1 MRTRGQNLGYA
12 MNVISDAGRDY
23 LRLHLTSGVG
33 PVRLRKLID
42 HFGDIARVLAASS
55 SALQRVDGVGPKVA
69 EAIAQSRDPETAE
82 REIARAGE
90 CGVRILCREDTEY
103 PRPLL
108 HVPDPPTCLYVRGR
122 LEPAD
127 AIAVAIVGTRRCSS
141 YAREQATRFGELLAG
156 AGFTVISGFAR
167 GVDGLAHHGALRA
180 GGRTIAVLGNGL
192 AHIYP
197 QEHTEL
203 ADKVAV
209 SGAIVSELPM
219 DVAPDSQNF
228 PGRNRII
235 AALSL
240 GVLVVEAGHGS
251 GALITAQAATEY
263 NREVFAIPGAV
274 DRAEA
279 AGSNR
284 LIQKGEAKL
293 VTCLEDVLDE
303 LEGLGQAMG
312 RGAPKEDAQGII
324 KDADADGLLLR
335 GLSPLQRSVFD
346 AVAGGTDSVDAVCR
360 HTGESAAAVVTS
372 LTSLQIRGLIKQLP
386 GNRFIKR

>member
-1 MRTRGQNLGYA
+1 MS
-12 MNVISDAGRDY
+12 VISDAGRNY
-23 LRLHLTSGVG
+23 LQLHLASGVG
-33 PVRLRKLID
+33 PVRLRKLVD

-55 SALQRVDGVGPKVA
+55 AALQRVEGIGPKVA
-69 EAIAQSRDPETAE
+69 EAIGQARDPEVAE
-82 REIARAGE
+82 LEIARAAE
-90 CGVRILCREDTEY
+90 CGVRILCREDAEY

-108 HVPDPPTCLYVRGR
+108 HIPDPPTCLYVRGR

-127 AIAVAIVGTRRCSS
+127 AVAIAIVGTRRCSS

-156 AGFTVISGFAR
+156 AGFTIVSGFAR

-197 QEHTEL
+197 EEHAEL
-203 ADKVAV
+203 ADKVMAH
-209 SGAIVSELPM
+209 GAILSELPI
-219 DVAPDSQNF
+219 DVAPDSKNF

-251 GALITAQAATEY
+251 GALITAEAAIEY
-263 NREVFAIPGAV
+263 NREVFALPGAV

-279 AGSNR
+279 AGGNR

-312 RGAPKEDAQGII
+312 RGAPTEDARGIVRQ
-324 KDADADGLLLR
+324 ADADGLLLR

-346 AVAGGTDSVDAVCR
+346 AIVSGTDNVDAVCR
-360 HTGESAAAVVTS
+360 STGETAASVITA

-386 GNRFIKR
+386 GNRFVKR

>member
-1 MRTRGQNLGYA
+1 MRTRCRDLGYA

-33 PVRLRKLID
+33 PVRLRKLIE
-42 HFGDIARVLAASS
+42 HFGDIAHVLAASS
-55 SALQRVDGVGPKVA
+55 SALQRVDGIGPKVA
-69 EAIAQSRDPETAE
+69 EAIAQSRAPEASE
-82 REIARAGE
+82 REIARAEE
-90 CGVRILCREDTEY
+90 CGVRILCREDAEY

-141 YAREQATRFGELLAG
+141 YAREQAMRFGELLAG

-192 AHIYP
+192 AHVYP

-203 ADKVAV
+203 ADKVAA

-293 VTCLEDVLDE
+293 VTCLEDILDE

-312 RGAPKEDAQGII
+312 RGAPKEDAHGII

-360 HTGESAAAVVTS
+360 QTGESAAAVVTS

-386 GNRFIKR
+386 GNRFVKR